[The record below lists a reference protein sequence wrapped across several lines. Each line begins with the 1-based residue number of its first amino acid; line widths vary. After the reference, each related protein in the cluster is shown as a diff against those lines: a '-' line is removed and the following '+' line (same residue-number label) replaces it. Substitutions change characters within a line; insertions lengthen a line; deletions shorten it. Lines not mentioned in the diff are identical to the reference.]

1 MRKIGCFFT
10 VTGILLL
17 SASILLC
24 FYNMWD
30 TKRANETA
38 ATALEILVSN
48 NSQISA
54 REEDT
59 ETGTIPEREGTH
71 NQNSAEQEMQ
81 TLGESGEEE
90 AIPDYQL
97 NPAMDM
103 PVQEA
108 NGQQYIGVIDIEDI
122 SVSLPVLS
130 DWDYQKLK
138 LAPCR
143 YSGSAYQ
150 TGFVIMAHNYAGHFG
165 KLDTLS
171 YGSRVTFT
179 DVDGN
184 IFEYKVADIE
194 VLERTDVEEMK
205 SDAWDLTLFT
215 CTVGGSSRVTA
226 RCVKV

>member
-38 ATALEILVSN
+38 AVALEILASN

-54 REEDT
+54 KEET
-59 ETGTIPEREGTH
+59 PE
-71 NQNSAEQEMQ
+71 QNPSEQAMQ
-81 TLGESGEEE
+81 NYGELGEEE

-108 NGQQYIGVIDIEDI
+108 NGQQYIGVIDIEGI
-122 SVSLPVLS
+122 SVSLPVIS

-215 CTVGGSSRVTA
+215 CTVGGSARVTV
-226 RCVKV
+226 RCVRV

>member
-10 VTGILLL
+10 ATGILLL

-38 ATALEILVSN
+38 AVALEILVSK
-48 NSQISA
+48 NSQLSA
-54 REEDT
+54 K
-59 ETGTIPEREGTH
+59 EGTLE
-71 NQNSAEQEMQ
+71 QNPTEQAMQ
-81 TLGESGEEE
+81 NYGELGEEE

-97 NPAMDM
+97 NPAMEM

-108 NGQQYIGVIDIEDI
+108 NGQLYIGVIDIEDI
-122 SVSLPVLS
+122 SVSLPVTS
-130 DWDYQKLK
+130 EWDYQKLK
-138 LAPCR
+138 IAPCR

-165 KLDTLS
+165 KLDTLA

-184 IFEYKVADIE
+184 TFEYKVADIE

-215 CTVGGSSRVTA
+215 CTVGGSFRVTV